1 MILSGC
7 GSYAAGGILRRCSQ
21 LALGGLV
28 TAVVYC
34 TANTATAQIT
44 TQALI
49 GDAVSEIG
57 TRYSDIDGAI
67 QRFAN
72 RDFDGARLLLDSAR
86 RKDPTLPPSTLL
98 LAKMHLLARNGP
110 AASAALEKTAQE
122 NAGDPEPS
130 LILADQA
137 FAGRRVIEAEALY
150 NQGLQLTEKFA
161 ENPKR
166 KRSLEIR
173 ARLGRAMVADQRK
186 NWPTAASEMQAL
198 LKIDPENAS
207 GHFRLGQALFMQKKY
222 KEGFDELSAAR
233 RIDKNLFDPF
243 VYAALFY
250 DQLGMMNE
258 AQQAFD
264 RAAKNDPKD
273 VNTLASYAQWLIK
286 TGKLDQAEQ
295 VLDKA
300 REAKPQALNILFLS
314 GIAARLNKKMKPA
327 EDFFIEALHIAP
339 SNGDLMN
346 QLALVLIEQNDDEKR
361 NRALQFA
368 FASSRIN
375 NQSADAQATLG
386 WVLYQLGRTGEA
398 DQALRNAQQLGAF
411 SPDSNYLVAKILM
424 AQNRNNDAKPFL
436 REALESEN
444 AALFVHRQEAQ
455 ALFESLNK

>member
-1 MILSGC
+1 MIQIGR
-7 GSYAAGGILRRCSQ
+7 GTVAAGRVRRRYWQ
-21 LALGGLV
+21 LACCGV
-28 TAVVYC
+28 ITALCYYI
-34 TANTATAQIT
+34 ASEATAQIT

-57 TRYSDIDGAI
+57 TRYSDVDDAI
-67 QRFAN
+67 KRFAN
-72 RDFDGARLLLDSAR
+72 RDVEGARLLLDRAR
-86 RKDPTLPPSTLL
+86 VKDPTLPPSTLL

-122 NAGDPEPS
+122 NPGDPEPS
-130 LILADQA
+130 LILAEQA
-137 FAGRRVIEAEALY
+137 LGGRRVIEADALY
-150 NQGLQLTEKFA
+150 NQGLQLTERFA

-173 ARLGRAMVADQRK
+173 ARLGRAMVAEQRK
-186 NWPTAASEMQAL
+186 NWPAAASEMQAL
-198 LKIDPENAS
+198 LKIDPENAG

-250 DQLGMMNE
+250 DQLEMTAE

-264 RAAKNDPKD
+264 RAVKNGPKD
-273 VNTLASYAQWLIK
+273 VNTLANYGQWLIK

-295 VLDKA
+295 VLAQA
-300 REAKPQALNILFLS
+300 REAKPDALNILFLS

-327 EDFFIEALHIAP
+327 EDYFMEALRIAP
-339 SNGDLMN
+339 SNSDVMN
-346 QLALVLIEQNDDEKR
+346 QLALVLIEQNEDEKR

-398 DQALRNAQQLGAF
+398 DVALQSAQRLGAF
-411 SPDSNYLVAKILM
+411 SPDSNFLVAKILV
-424 AQNRNNDAKPFL
+424 AQNRANDAKPFL
-436 REALESEN
+436 REALDN
-444 AALFVHRQEAQ
+444 ANVALFVNRQEAQ
-455 ALFESLNK
+455 ALFETLNK